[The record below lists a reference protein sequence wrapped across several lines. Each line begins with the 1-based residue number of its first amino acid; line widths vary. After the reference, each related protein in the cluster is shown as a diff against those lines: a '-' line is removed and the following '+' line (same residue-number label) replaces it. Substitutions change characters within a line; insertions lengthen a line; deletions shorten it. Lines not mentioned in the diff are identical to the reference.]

1 MRALSLRWSQ
11 DSGGP
16 TRRTSKSRV
25 TCSCCWHLLAFPDG
39 LHINAAAFARGMAGS
54 LPSGVSVSG
63 GLASDGVAFA
73 KTGLGVDGSPRE
85 RRVVAITFS
94 GDSLAIATGSG
105 GGWEPFGPERVISR
119 ATRTTV
125 FELDD
130 QRALDVYR
138 RYP

>member
-1 MRALSLRWSQ
+1 
-11 DSGGP
+11 
-16 TRRTSKSRV
+16 
-25 TCSCCWHLLAFPDG
+25 
-39 LHINAAAFARGMAGS
+39 MAGS